1 MFKKLQK
8 LDYWIAVP
16 YAILS
21 MLGVVMVFSA
31 TQGTTTALSN
41 FIKQAIFVVV
51 GLFGAFSLYHFNL
64 KILQRRKFLRQ
75 LLLAIIAALIVA
87 KFFMPAVNGAHGW
100 INLGIVTLQPAEFL
114 KLALILYFAAFFF
127 FFPWER
133 HVPLREQAVTRF
145 DVWGLPALS
154 LLLVFI
160 MPDNGNALIIL
171 LILLAIF
178 LASGVSR
185 KVIALVAA
193 FGGLLFGFLQ
203 TIVRL
208 ADHYFNLSGGQHY
221 ALARFTSFA
230 NPWDPSAADASR
242 QLLYGY
248 YAIAHG
254 GVFGVGLGNSLIKPY
269 LPESNTDFIMAV
281 MTEELGA
288 VTTAIVLIL
297 MLILVARMV
306 ILGIRQRSQYYRL
319 LLFGIATLL
328 FIQMLV
334 NLGGVIGVLPI
345 TGVVFPFISGG
356 GSSYI
361 VFSAAI
367 GLTLNIAATQQRSVS
382 IHPADTLARKDYK

>member
-16 YAILS
+16 YATLS

-41 FIKQAIFVVV
+41 FIKQAIFVIV
-51 GLFGAFSLYHFNL
+51 GLFGAFSLYHLNL
-64 KILQRRKFLRQ
+64 RVLQQMKLMKQ
-75 LLLAIIAALIVA
+75 LLMVVIGALVIA
-87 KFFMPAVNGAHGW
+87 KFFMPAVNGAQGW
-100 INLGIVTLQPAEFL
+100 INLGVITLQPAEFL
-114 KLALILYFAAFFF
+114 KLTLILFFAAFFARE
-127 FFPWER
+127 PWQR
-133 HVPLREQAVTRF
+133 RVPLRLQPVARF
-145 DVWGLPALS
+145 EVWRLPVLA

-160 MPDNGNALIIL
+160 MPDNGNGLIL
-171 LILLAIF
+171 LVILLAI
-178 LASGVSR
+178 LMASGVSR
-185 KVIALVAA
+185 KAIAIVAA
-193 FGGLLFGFLQ
+193 FGGVSFGFLQ
-203 TIVRL
+203 TLIRL
-208 ADHYFNLSGGQHY
+208 ANQLFNLNSGKHY
-221 ALARFTSFA
+221 ALARLTSFV
-230 NPWDPSAADASR
+230 NPWDPNAADASR

-254 GVFGVGLGNSLIKPY
+254 GFFGVGLGNSLIKPY

-288 VTTAIVLIL
+288 VTTAAVLVLIL
-297 MLILVARMV
+297 ILVSRMV
-306 ILGIRQRSQYYRL
+306 ILGIRQSNQYYRL

-328 FIQMLV
+328 FIQTLV

-367 GLTLNIAATQQRSVS
+367 GLTLNIAATQQREIT
-382 IHPADTLARKDYK
+382 IHPADMLARKDYK

>member
-1 MFKKLQK
+1 M
-8 LDYWIAVP
+8 A
-16 YAILS
+16 
-21 MLGVVMVFSA
+21 
-31 TQGTTTALSN
+31 
-41 FIKQAIFVVV
+41 V

-64 KILQRRKFLRQ
+64 KTCSDEKFLNQ
-75 LLLAIIAALIVA
+75 MLLAIIAALFVA

-114 KLALILYFAAFFF
+114 KLGLILYFAAFFARE
-127 FFPWER
+127 PWQR
-133 HVPLREQAVTRF
+133 HVPLREQPITRSE
-145 DVWGLPALS
+145 VWVLPAVS
-154 LLLVFI
+154 LVLVFI
-160 MPDNGNALIIL
+160 MPDNGNGLIIL
-171 LILLAIF
+171 LILLALF

-185 KVIALVAA
+185 KAIAIFAA
-193 FGGLLFGFLQ
+193 LGGLLFGSLQ
-203 TIVRL
+203 TIARFL
-208 ADHYFNLSGGQHY
+208 SHYVNANGGQHY
-221 ALARFTSFA
+221 AITRFTSFA

-254 GVFGVGLGNSLIKPY
+254 GLFGVGLGNSLIKPY

-288 VTTAIVLIL
+288 VTTAAVLIL
-297 MLILVARMV
+297 MLILVTRMV
-306 ILGIRQRSQYYRL
+306 ILGIRQRNQYYRL
-319 LLFGIATLL
+319 LLFGIASLL

-361 VFSAAI
+361 VYSAAI